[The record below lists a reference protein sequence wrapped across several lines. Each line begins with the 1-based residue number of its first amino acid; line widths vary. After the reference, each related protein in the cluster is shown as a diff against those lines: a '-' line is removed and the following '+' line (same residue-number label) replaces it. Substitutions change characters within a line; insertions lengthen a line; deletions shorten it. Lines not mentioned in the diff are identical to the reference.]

1 MRKKRK
7 NNHSIKYDRTVV
19 LAPFNERLA
28 PEKRTEKAIELSE
41 LITKIATHIICYTIV
56 YHQDLLKDE
65 RLSIAHAFL
74 QRMTTTHMCN
84 HKLTA
89 EGLVY
94 QFEGESFELHEEY
107 KTMTLTRTV
116 YEHLAM
122 FYFLYELPQTEEE
135 KEQAWK
141 EWKSNTLTKRLSYS
155 QAWKYLFSN
164 EDMKQLYSQLS
175 IHCHP
180 IYQGLQQYQ
189 SQSLSDQ
196 GSDGIPLYLSTSLL
210 AYLCRLFL
218 KQIPNGRDIIKK
230 AFDDN
235 ERFIFDSLAQ
245 K

>member
-7 NNHSIKYDRTVV
+7 NNGPEYDHKVV
-19 LAPFNERLA
+19 LAPFNEQLA
-28 PEKRTEKAIELSE
+28 PEKRTAKVIELSE
-41 LITKIATHIICYTIV
+41 LITRIATHIICYTIV
-56 YHQDLLKDE
+56 YHQDLLNDE

-74 QRMTTTHMCN
+74 QRMTTTHICN

-94 QFEGESFELHEEY
+94 NYQGESFELHEEY

-122 FYFLYELPQTEEE
+122 FYYLYEMPQTEDE

-141 EWKSNTLTKRLSYS
+141 DWKNNSISKRLPYN
-155 QAWKYLFSN
+155 QAWKYLFNN
-164 EDMKQLYSQLS
+164 EEMKQLYSQLS

-189 SQSLSDQ
+189 NQSLSDQ
-196 GSDGIPLYLSTSLL
+196 GNDAIPLYLSTSLL

-218 KQIPNGRDIIKK
+218 KQIPNGRDIIRKE
-230 AFDDN
+230 FN
-235 ERFIFDSLAQ
+235 EYERFVFDTLAQ